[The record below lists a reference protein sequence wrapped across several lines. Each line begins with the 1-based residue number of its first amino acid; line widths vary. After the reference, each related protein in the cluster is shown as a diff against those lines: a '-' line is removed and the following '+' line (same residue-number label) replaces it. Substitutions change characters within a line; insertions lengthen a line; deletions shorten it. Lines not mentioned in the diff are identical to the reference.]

1 MKKRYLIFLFA
12 ALLLLLCGCGSKK
25 EVKTGYQIYYLNS
38 EQTKLN
44 PREYHPKSKDAEGM
58 VKEFLRELS
67 SAPEDVEY
75 QKPIPND
82 VEITKYR
89 IEGDQLSVWMDSDY
103 YNMDAATEVFC
114 RAAVVRTMTQIPDI
128 SCVSFFV
135 GDSPLVDSKNNVVGL
150 MTAESFVENPGEQIN
165 AIQTT
170 TLTLYFSNRDGDA
183 LVKETQTV
191 DTIFDPFM
199 GSGTVLVESMLS
211 GAKNVFGND
220 KPIHIEIGMGK
231 GDFIIGMAKNNPNIN
246 FIGIEMYD
254 SVIVKAVQKLEN
266 EELDNLKLIRMDAR
280 LIEDVFDKE
289 IDLIYLN
296 FSDPWP
302 KSRAAKKRLT
312 HERFLNRYEN
322 IFKGKKTIFMKTDN
336 AALFEFSIESLSEF
350 GYKLKNISLDLHN
363 SDFKNNVMTE
373 YERKFSEKGVKINRL
388 EAYKD

>member
-1 MKKRYLIFLFA
+1 MRLRNVK
-12 ALLLLLCGCGSKK
+12 GSK
-25 EVKTGYQIYYLNS
+25 EIIENS
-38 EQTKLN
+38 KYIILN
-44 PREYHPKSKDAEGM
+44 PEENKGKWKD
-58 VKEFLRELS
+58 
-67 SAPEDVEY
+67 
-75 QKPIPND
+75 
-82 VEITKYR
+82 
-89 IEGDQLSVWMDSDY
+89 
-103 YNMDAATEVFC
+103 
-114 RAAVVRTMTQIPDI
+114 
-128 SCVSFFV
+128 
-135 GDSPLVDSKNNVVGL
+135 
-150 MTAESFVENPGEQIN
+150 
-165 AIQTT
+165 
-170 TLTLYFSNRDGDA
+170 
-183 LVKETQTV
+183 
-191 DTIFDPFM
+191 
-199 GSGTVLVESMLS
+199 
-211 GAKNVFGND
+211 VFGND

-302 KSRAAKKRLT
+302 KPRAAKQRLT

-322 IFKGKKTIFMKTDN
+322 IFKDKKTIFMKTDN
-336 AALFEFSIESLSEF
+336 TALFEFSIESLSEF

-373 YERKFSEKGVKINRL
+373 YERKFSEKGIKINRL

>member
-1 MKKRYLIFLFA
+1 MRLRNVK
-12 ALLLLLCGCGSKK
+12 GSKEIIESSK
-25 EVKTGYQIYYLNS
+25 YII
-38 EQTKLN
+38 LN
-44 PREYHPKSKDAEGM
+44 PE
-58 VKEFLRELS
+58 
-67 SAPEDVEY
+67 
-75 QKPIPND
+75 
-82 VEITKYR
+82 
-89 IEGDQLSVWMDSDY
+89 
-103 YNMDAATEVFC
+103 
-114 RAAVVRTMTQIPDI
+114 
-128 SCVSFFV
+128 
-135 GDSPLVDSKNNVVGL
+135 
-150 MTAESFVENPGEQIN
+150 ENKG
-165 AIQTT
+165 
-170 TLTLYFSNRDGDA
+170 
-183 LVKETQTV
+183 KW
-191 DTIFDPFM
+191 
-199 GSGTVLVESMLS
+199 
-211 GAKNVFGND
+211 KNVFGND

-302 KSRAAKKRLT
+302 KSRAAKTRLT

-322 IFKGKKTIFMKTDN
+322 IFKDKKTIFMKTDN
-336 AALFEFSIESLSEF
+336 TALFEFSIESLSEF